1 MEVRSSRRLRT
12 LVTQLAGRGLSHNE
26 IARALISMVARSTAL
41 QSKAGYIDARPPTTS
56 SSKSSCYARPDH
68 TLGHVQRGRPR
79 FQSEH
84 FRYVPIATEVV
95 RWRNMSKW
103 GQPRHFALRKQHP
116 YSITSSARAS
126 NIGGTLRPSAVA
138 VLRLITSS
146 YLVGFCTGRSAA
158 FTPLR
163 MRST

>member
-68 TLGHVQRGRPR
+68 TLG
-79 FQSEH
+79 QS
-84 FRYVPIATEVV
+84 RV
-95 RWRNMSKW
+95 RRE
-103 GQPRHFALRKQHP
+103 
-116 YSITSSARAS
+116 
-126 NIGGTLRPSAVA
+126 
-138 VLRLITSS
+138 
-146 YLVGFCTGRSAA
+146 TGKE
-158 FTPLR
+158 
-163 MRST
+163 